1 MLDHL
6 IEPLRTP
13 SDALHNSLILAIT
26 AQSEGE
32 MRRAMFEAK
41 KVATFVADETI
52 AEIKSRIE
60 TLLTETADN
69 AGA

>member
-6 IEPLRTP
+6 INPLRTP

-26 AQSEGE
+26 AQSDID
-32 MRRAMFEAK
+32 RSRAMFEAK
-41 KVATFVADETI
+41 KMAAFVADETI

-60 TLLTETADN
+60 TLVTETADN